1 PWTAKINA
9 KQTEIDVARGERDAL
24 IKKIESIR
32 TTLQEAEE
40 HLEKVKSEQEE
51 KVKQLADA
59 RSEKAE
65 LKHKRDA
72 IVQKLNVRST
82 RVGTNMAREGL
93 VTPLLEAKSSQA
105 ETRSQGKVL
114 DSLTRMQENGQITG
128 FLRKDKPVSNRCVQT
143 TSVVLFSCY
152 SQALLSPP
160 KTPENVPRLF
170 DLITPKDPNCRREA
184 SHGQVI
190 ETSGA
195 MTGGGGAPMRD
206 GMSTKDS
213 ISPWQLQEHERE
225 REQTQAKL
233 EEATAAARSAEA
245 ELESLN
251 RSGPEIDL
259 RYEKLGFDIQQG
271 KSRIEEA
278 EKRLRNTKAQSKPVK
293 NDVARIKVL
302 EDSIARY
309 EVEIKDL
316 KGKAITIEM
325 ALQEV
330 EDKIMD
336 IGGSKLMAQK
346 SKVEGLRN
354 HIDLTN
360 DLITKC

>member
-1 PWTAKINA
+1 
-9 KQTEIDVARGERDAL
+9 
-24 IKKIESIR
+24 
-32 TTLQEAEE
+32 
-40 HLEKVKSEQEE
+40 
-51 KVKQLADA
+51 
-59 RSEKAE
+59 
-65 LKHKRDA
+65 
-72 IVQKLNVRST
+72 
-82 RVGTNMAREGL
+82 MAREGL
-93 VTPLLEAKSSQA
+93 VNPLLEAKSSQA

-114 DSLTRMQENGQITG
+114 DSLTRMQKNGRITG
-128 FLRKDKPVSNRCVQT
+128 FLGRLGSLGTIPEKYDVAIT
-143 TSVVLFSCY
+143 TACASLNNMVVDTVAQGQAYKISY

-195 MTGGGGAPMRD
+195 MTGGGGAPMRG

-213 ISPWQLQEHERE
+213 ISPRQLQEHERE

-354 HIDLTN
+354 HINLTN